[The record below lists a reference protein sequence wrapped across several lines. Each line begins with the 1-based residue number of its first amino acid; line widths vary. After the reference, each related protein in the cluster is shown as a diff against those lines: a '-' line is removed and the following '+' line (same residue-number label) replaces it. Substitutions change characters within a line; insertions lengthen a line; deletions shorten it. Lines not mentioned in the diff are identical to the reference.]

1 MSVHAVVGHQFEDD
15 TTPRRKAQPA
25 TDDLVT
31 SNQGKWV
38 NDVTYV
44 FKAVFICGWKFFGI
58 IYTIH
63 GGHGIIV
70 YFLVSCVVGGHGI
83 MVLFF
88 FWTCVSVGRKSSK
101 KVTTTLCKKTS
112 KSFHPS
118 PGLLDVPF
126 GFINAGVRSLVK
138 KLHLKSR
145 GEVGSWKAAGKGTVW
160 A

>member
-15 TTPRRKAQPA
+15 TTPRRKAQPP

-31 SNQGKWV
+31 SMGEVGKWC
-38 NDVTYV
+38 TYILKLYLLWLEV
-44 FKAVFICGWKFFGI
+44 FWYNIHHTWRSWYNGAVFFVF
-58 IYTIH
+58 
-63 GGHGIIV
+63 
-70 YFLVSCVVGGHGI
+70 
-83 MVLFF
+83 
-88 FWTCVSVGRKSSK
+88 VGRKSSK

-112 KSFHPS
+112 KSSHPS

-145 GEVGSWKAAGKGTVW
+145 GEVGSWNAAGYLMSGKNQNHWTLQKRGVW
-160 A
+160 ICIH